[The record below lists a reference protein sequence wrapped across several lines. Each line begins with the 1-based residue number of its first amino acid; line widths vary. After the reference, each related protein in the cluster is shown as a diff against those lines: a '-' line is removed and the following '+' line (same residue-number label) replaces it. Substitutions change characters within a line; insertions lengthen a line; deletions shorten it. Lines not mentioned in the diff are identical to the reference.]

1 VTFIARGKHLAA
13 MREHGLTI
21 ESEQQGDI
29 HVPGVRVTD
38 DPSTLEPAD
47 IVIIAVKLWDT
58 EAAARAVKPLVGNA
72 TAVLSLQNGVI
83 KDDILRREFG
93 SDAVMGGVGYVGTH
107 IARPGVIHQTG
118 TLQRLVFGEY
128 DGRRSTRAEALLAA
142 LLRAGIAA
150 ELSSDIRRTLWEKYV
165 FLVGL
170 SGTTATMRSTLG
182 PIRSNPRT
190 RAFLLEL
197 MRETVTV
204 GRAHRVTLPED
215 YAEQRLAFADTLASD
230 MTSSL
235 HHDLEHG
242 NRLEVAWLSGGV
254 VELGKAVNVPTPA
267 NRAVWDI
274 LALYADGR
282 AQA

>member
-1 VTFIARGKHLAA
+1 
-13 MREHGLTI
+13 
-21 ESEQQGDI
+21 
-29 HVPGVRVTD
+29 
-38 DPSTLEPAD
+38 
-47 IVIIAVKLWDT
+47 
-58 EAAARAVKPLVGNA
+58 
-72 TAVLSLQNGVI
+72 
-83 KDDILRREFG
+83 
-93 SDAVMGGVGYVGTH
+93 
-107 IARPGVIHQTG
+107 
-118 TLQRLVFGEY
+118 
-128 DGRRSTRAEALLAA
+128 
-142 LLRAGIAA
+142 
-150 ELSSDIRRTLWEKYV
+150 
-165 FLVGL
+165 
-170 SGTTATMRSTLG
+170 
-182 PIRSNPRT
+182 
-190 RAFLLEL
+190 

-235 HHDLEHG
+235 HHDLERG